1 MRKYIVDNLE
11 NQTISG
17 NIRLD
22 GTLRVSDGTYSIG
35 TYKALLTQTATS
47 SSTEISNFDSN
58 FLIIGE
64 TYTITNYVPGD
75 DFSNIANVITGL
87 INETGCE
94 FIATGEI
101 PLNWSNETE
110 ITSSGNLVVDVIENN
125 LGFDIIWQQL
135 FDFGP
140 GVYVGL
146 KSNTGPLYNSF
157 PRRKVS
163 IKTQETVSFFGL
175 PELINIY
182 STPSGLGG
190 KDEAIV
196 VVVYNWNTLE
206 TESSKLYYNS
216 IEISFKQDLD
226 TTPIVAT
233 GSVLNEYPIYSASV
247 GIFSNGYFIETIYA
261 NNQSNSNNLSELITL
276 LNEDI
281 YTSYLGVFSDD
292 EAGGI
297 QLTIPTN
304 IKNQFS
310 ESGTLTFEVFI
321 D

>member
-17 NIRLD
+17 NLRLD
-22 GTLRVSDGTYSIG
+22 GNLRVSDGTYSIG
-35 TYKALLTQTATS
+35 TYKALFTQTATS
-47 SSTEISNFDSN
+47 SSTEISNLDSN
-58 FLIIGE
+58 VLIIGE

-75 DFSNIANVITGL
+75 DFSNIANVIIGS
-87 INETGCE
+87 INQTGCE

-101 PLNWSNETE
+101 PLNWSNGTE

-125 LGFDIIWQQL
+125 LGFDIIWEE
-135 FDFGP
+135 FFAP
-140 GVYVGL
+140 GVYAGF

-157 PRRKVS
+157 PRRQVS
-163 IKTQETVSFFGL
+163 INIQETVNFFGP

-182 STPSGLGG
+182 SSPSGLGE
-190 KDEAIV
+190 KDELIV
-196 VVVYNWNTLE
+196 VVVYNWNTFQTE
-206 TESSKLYYNS
+206 TSRLYYNP

-226 TTPIVAT
+226 TTPIIAT
-233 GSVLNEYPIYSASV
+233 GSVFNEYPIYNA
-247 GIFSNGYFIETIYA
+247 GIDIFSNGNFIDSIYA
-261 NNQSNSNNLSELITL
+261 ENISNSNNLSELITL

-310 ESGTLTFEVFI
+310 PNGTLNFEVFI

>member
-47 SSTEISNFDSN
+47 SSTNFDSN

-125 LGFDIIWQQL
+125 LGFDIIWQQF

-163 IKTQETVSFFGL
+163 IKTQETVSFFES

-182 STPSGLGG
+182 SEPSGLGV

-196 VVVYNWNTLE
+196 VVVYNWDTLE

-247 GIFSNGYFIETIYA
+247 GIFSNGYYIETIYA